1 MKNLLNGISRHL
13 TSVPARVE
21 KRKWLVLASFA
32 VATGIFFFGLTK
44 LKFDF
49 TLEKWFEQDDT
60 AFVAYN
66 EFREQFGSE
75 DGVVI
80 VYKAKDGDVFST
92 QSLLAVKGIRDDLT
106 NYPATLANGERSAL
120 DHIVDVDCLIN
131 AFVLTVKDD
140 VLLSRELVGDVVPT
154 SQRELEGIRS
164 VAMAQR
170 DFPLKFFSPDLQ
182 YGAIFIQTDFGAV
195 PVDEVEHRAGD
206 DAIDMMQEI
215 SSAENRE
222 ASNGPPRFKPTDTAD
237 YLALNT
243 ALKEILEKPEYAN
256 HLEYYKV
263 GSTIESE
270 NQLKMG
276 KEMAVL
282 YLAALLIMLIALLL
296 IFRSFSAVAWSFLIV
311 VLSTVWTLGIA
322 GLLGLPAT
330 PFVILTILLILTLGM
345 ADAVHVISGY
355 LFFRNE
361 GHDFPS
367 AMRATY
373 EKAGLACLL
382 TAVTAMAAML
392 SLSYTNLVPIRNF
405 SIMSATGVFTALVLT
420 IYLLPALLSIAAPV
434 PKKPDAVRNRLA
446 AWIGRLV
453 PNFAASLQ
461 KVLERVVPA
470 VEKRPRT
477 YIVAFCLVLAVC
489 VFGSFMARVDYRSY
503 DQYPEDSNFYRSVM
517 LLDKVMAGSARVSLY
532 IDAGKDNALQDPA
545 VLRVIDDMQRKL
557 EADYPKYVVTTHSI
571 VDVVKDASQKQNEGR
586 PEMYTIPSGREELSQ
601 TLFMFNSA
609 DPEEREKV
617 VSENYRKANVAI
629 TLRSYGSHEY
639 TDVFELMKKDINGS
653 LDQIRESYPAASV
666 SITGLFAMGMTA
678 ADYLMMTQLQSFG
691 LSLLVISILLLVIF
705 SSLKA
710 GLISLIPNLIPSFL
724 VLGILGL
731 LEIPIDF
738 YTMMLAPI
746 VVGIA
751 VDDTIHFVTLYR
763 GEVMKDGD
771 IHRALR
777 ATVKECGQAIVF
789 TSMVLGFGFG
799 IMAIASSPGWA
810 NLGKLGFLAI
820 AAGLVCELFLTPAL
834 IMVFKLKFASKT
846 QSTALEPADTE
857 TGFRIPKE
865 EAS

>member
-1 MKNLLNGISRHL
+1 MKNVLNGIAGHIAGI
-13 TSVPARVE
+13 PERVQ
-21 KRKWLVLASFA
+21 KRKWLVLALFA
-32 VATGIFFFGLTK
+32 VATGICFFGMTK

-49 TLEKWFEQDDT
+49 TLEKWFEQDDA

-66 EFREQFGSE
+66 EFHEQFGSE

-80 VYKAKDGDVFST
+80 VYKAKDGDVFT
-92 QSLLAVKGIRDDLT
+92 TKSLLAVKGIRDDLT
-106 NYPATLANGERSAL
+106 NYEATLPNGERSAL
-120 DHIVDVDCLIN
+120 DHVVDVDCLIN

-140 VLLSRELVGDVVPT
+140 ILLSRELVGDVVPT
-154 SQRELEGIRS
+154 SQRELDEIRK
-164 VAMAQR
+164 VAASQR
-170 DFPLKFFSPDLQ
+170 DFPLKFFSRDMQ
-182 YGAIFIQTDFGAV
+182 YGAIFIKTDFGAI
-195 PVDEVEHRAGD
+195 PVDAVEQPAGD
-206 DAIDMMQEI
+206 SSIDMMAEI
-215 SSAENRE
+215 TNAEQQQARK
-222 ASNGPPRFKPTDTAD
+222 GPPRFKPTDTAD
-237 YLALNT
+237 YLALNA
-243 ALKEILEKPEYAN
+243 ALKEILAKPEYAN

-276 KEMAVL
+276 EEMAVL
-282 YLAALLIMLIALLL
+282 YLAALLIMLSALWL
-296 IFRSFSAVAWSFLIV
+296 IFRSFAAVAWSFLIV
-311 VLSTVWTLGIA
+311 ILSTVWTLGIA
-322 GLLGLPAT
+322 GLFGLPAT
-330 PFVILTILLILTLGM
+330 PFVILTILLILTMGM

-355 LFFRNE
+355 LYFRNE
-361 GHDFPS
+361 GHDFRS

-382 TAVTAMAAML
+382 TAATAMAAML

-420 IYLLPALLSIAAPV
+420 IYLLPALLDLAAPV
-434 PKKPDAVRNRLA
+434 PKKQKPTRNRFA

-477 YIVAFCLVLAVC
+477 YVVAFCLVLAVC
-489 VFGSFMARVDYRSY
+489 VFGSFKARVDYRTY
-503 DQYPEDSNFYRSVM
+503 DQYPEESNFYQSIM
-517 LLDKVMAGSARVSLY
+517 LLDKVMAGSSRVSLY
-532 IDAGKDNALQDPA
+532 IDAGADNALQDPA
-545 VLRVIDDMQRKL
+545 VLRVIEDMQRKL
-557 EADYPKYVVTTHSI
+557 ETNYSKYVVTTFSI
-571 VDVVKDASQKQNEGR
+571 VDIVKDASQKQNEGR
-586 PEMYTIPSGREELSQ
+586 PEMYAIPANREELSQ

-629 TLRSYGSHEY
+629 TLRSYGSYEY
-639 TDVFELMKKDINGS
+639 TDVFELMKKDINAS
-653 LDQIRESYPAASV
+653 LDQIRVTYPAASV

-678 ADYLMMTQLQSFG
+678 ADYLMMTELQSFG

-763 GEVMKDGD
+763 GEVLKDGD
-771 IHRALR
+771 IRRALR
-777 ATVKECGQAIVF
+777 DTVKECGQAIVF

-820 AAGLVCELFLTPAL
+820 TAGLVCELFLTPAL
-834 IMVFKLKFASKT
+834 IMVFKLKFAPREA
-846 QSTALEPADTE
+846 ALELP
-857 TGFRIPKE
+857 IPKE

>member
-1 MKNLLNGISRHL
+1 MKNALNAISRHIAG
-13 TSVPARVE
+13 VPARVQ
-21 KRKWLVLASFA
+21 KRKWIVLALFA
-32 VATGIFFFGLTK
+32 VATGICFFGMSK

-49 TLEKWFEQDDT
+49 TLEKWFEQDDA

-66 EFREQFGSE
+66 EFHEQFGSE

-80 VYKAKDGDVFST
+80 VYKAKDGDVFT
-92 QSLLAVKGIRDDLT
+92 TKSLRAVQGIRNDLT
-106 NYPATLANGERSAL
+106 NYQATLDNGERSAL
-120 DHIVDVDCLIN
+120 DHVVDVDCLIN

-140 VLLSRELVGDVVPT
+140 ILLSRELVGDVVPT
-154 SQRELEGIRS
+154 AQRELDEIRR
-164 VAMAQR
+164 VAASQR
-170 DFPLKFFSPDLQ
+170 DFPLKFFSRDMQ
-182 YGAIFIQTDFGAV
+182 YGAIFIKTDFGAI
-195 PVDEVEHRAGD
+195 PVDAVEQPAGD
-206 DAIDMMQEI
+206 SSIDMMSEITNAEHQE
-215 SSAENRE
+215 ARK
-222 ASNGPPRFKPTDTAD
+222 GPPRFKPTDTAD
-237 YLALNT
+237 YLALNA
-243 ALKEILEKPEYAN
+243 ALKEILAKPEYAD

-276 KEMAVL
+276 EEMAVL
-282 YLAALLIMLIALLL
+282 YLAALLIMLSALWL
-296 IFRSFSAVAWSFLIV
+296 IFRSFAAVAWSFLIV
-311 VLSTVWTLGIA
+311 ILSTVWTLGIA

-330 PFVILTILLILTLGM
+330 PFVILTILLILTMGM

-355 LFFRNE
+355 LYFRNE
-361 GHDFPS
+361 GHDFAS

-382 TAVTAMAAML
+382 TAATAMAAML

-405 SIMSATGVFTALVLT
+405 SIMSATGVCTALVLT
-420 IYLLPALLSIAAPV
+420 IYLLPVLLDFAAPV
-434 PKKPDAVRNRLA
+434 PKKPKGARNRLA

-461 KVLERVVPA
+461 NVLERVVPA

-477 YIVAFCLVLAVC
+477 YVIAFCLVLAVC
-489 VFGSFMARVDYRSY
+489 VFGAFKARVDYRTY
-503 DQYPEDSNFYRSVM
+503 DQYPEESNFYQSIM
-517 LLDKVMAGSARVSLY
+517 LLDKVMAGSSRVSLY
-532 IDAGKDNALQDPA
+532 IDAGADNALQDPA
-545 VLRVIDDMQRKL
+545 VLRVIEDMQRKL
-557 EADYPKYVVTTHSI
+557 ETNYAKYVVTTFSI
-571 VDVVKDASQKQNEGR
+571 VDIVKDASQKQNEGR
-586 PEMYTIPSGREELSQ
+586 PEMYAIPARREELSQ

-629 TLRSYGSHEY
+629 TLRSYGSYEY
-639 TDVFELMKKDINGS
+639 TDVFELMKKDINDS
-653 LDQIRESYPAASV
+653 LGQIRVNYPSATV

-678 ADYLMMTQLQSFG
+678 ADYLMMTELQSFG

-710 GLISLIPNLIPSFL
+710 GMISLIPNLIPSFL

-763 GEVMKDGD
+763 GEVLKDGD
-771 IHRALR
+771 IRRALR
-777 ATVKECGQAIVF
+777 DTVKECGQAIVF

-834 IMVFKLKFASKT
+834 IMVFKLKFAQKEP
-846 QSTALEPADTE
+846 ALELH
-857 TGFRIPKE
+857 IPKE